1 MLTGQ
6 IGLLR
11 NGNTFITRGIEWATY
26 SHAHH
31 VIVAISETQCVSAEP
46 GGVRIRDISEY
57 GHVDWSRFD
66 LTKYERFNIYVNA
79 IKSLKLPYNY
89 AIYPFLLAARITG
102 VLVPDWIA
110 AWLSKRRNVDCSQ
123 LVDDVY
129 NKAGIDLFTAAN
141 VLTTPG
147 DFDRYFMHQGWL
159 NQDKVS
165 A

>member
-11 NGNTFITRGIEWATY
+11 NGTTFITRGIEWATY

-57 GHVDWSRFD
+57 GHVDWSHFD
-66 LTKYERFNIYVNA
+66 LTEDERFRICINA
-79 IKSLKLPYNY
+79 VRSLKLPYNY
-89 AIYPFLLAARITG
+89 AIYPFLLCARITG

-110 AWLSKRRNVDCSQ
+110 GWLSKRRNVDCSQ

-147 DFDRYFMHQGWL
+147 DFDRYFTRQGWL